1 MCLLGAQAAWPQ
13 SSHRR
18 WAHLGPCRPAGEGD
32 EVTDA
37 VRDAHFSTQRP
48 GLGIVCFLRLLQA
61 TEWGYL
67 WGSDL
72 IFP

>member
-1 MCLLGAQAAWPQ
+1 MSTGGPSCLASVFPPKMGPPGALQA
-13 SSHRR
+13 
-18 WAHLGPCRPAGEGD
+18 CRGGRQ
-32 EVTDA
+32 VTEA
-37 VRDAHFSTQRP
+37 ARDAHFSTQRP
-48 GLGIVCFLRLLQA
+48 GLGIVCFLRPLQA